1 MFVKNYTMTQLTI
14 NKGYY
19 PPEKVMQDLLFKI
32 EELTNMRNN
41 AWQEKNLD
49 KANKIGAHLDL
60 LEGLKDIIT
69 IQAGMIS
76 GHNVNEERKEIK
88 KLLYTIKQLKQYI
101 QFNGLNPNA
110 IRDYH
115 GNY

>member
-1 MFVKNYTMTQLTI
+1 MTQLTI

-19 PPEKVMQDLLFKI
+19 PPGKVMQDLLTTI
-32 EELTNMRNN
+32 EELTERRNK
-41 AWQEKNLD
+41 AWNEKQLD
-49 KANKIGAHLDL
+49 KANKISAHLDL

-76 GHNVNEERKEIK
+76 GHNVNEERQQIK
-88 KLLYTIKQLKQYI
+88 QLNYTIKQLKQYI

-110 IRDYH
+110 IRDYY